1 MQTLLI
7 ATHNRGKLREYQ
19 ALLADLPLKVIN
31 LDEAGVD
38 FDVEETGT
46 TFAEN
51 ALLKARAYAAAT
63 GLLTWAD
70 DSGLEVDAL
79 DGAPGVYS
87 ARYAGPDA
95 TDEDRYR
102 KLLHTLAAQPGAARP
117 LPLCG
122 RPGHPGRRG
131 TPRTASAPAS
141 SSTSRGS
148 HGFGYDPVFFLPD
161 LGQTMAELPP
171 ATKNRISHR
180 SRAQPQPRPC
190 WRTCC
195 MCPARIMNAF
205 HDGALGRCQGRI
217 DLIRRIDN
225 FRKTDYNTGGF

>member
-7 ATHNRGKLREYQ
+7 ATHNQGKLREYR
-19 ALLADLPLKVIN
+19 ALLADLPLKVVN

-38 FDVEETGT
+38 FDVDETGT

-102 KLLHTLAAQPGAARP
+102 KLLHTLAAQPDA
-117 LPLCG
+117 
-122 RPGHPGRRG
+122 
-131 TPRTASAPAS
+131 PRTARFRCVVALVTPDGAAY
-141 SSTSRGS
+141 TTDGVCPGVIIDEPRGS
-148 HGFGYDPVFFLPD
+148 HGFGYDPVFLLPD

-180 SRAQPQPRPC
+180 GRAAAAAK
-190 WRTCC
+190 TVL
-195 MCPARIMNAF
+195 A
-205 HDGALGRCQGRI
+205 
-217 DLIRRIDN
+217 DLLHVP
-225 FRKTDYNTGGF
+225 GEGS